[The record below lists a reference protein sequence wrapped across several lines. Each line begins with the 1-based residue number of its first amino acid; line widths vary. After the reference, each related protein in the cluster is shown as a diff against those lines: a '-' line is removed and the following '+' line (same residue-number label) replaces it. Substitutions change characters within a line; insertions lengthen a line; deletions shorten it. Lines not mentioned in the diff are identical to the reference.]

1 MKKTILIFSL
11 FLLGSAALMA
21 QQDMNNKKMSMPK
34 NTQMDHKMMIPNVSQ
49 WPEASRMAVAEIT
62 KKYGLKMRALK
73 NSDEPKRSKFKSMKS
88 IKNDKNA
95 EMKTLLSDEQYKAYI
110 ELQEERMAKLKD
122 RKNK

>member
-1 MKKTILIFSL
+1 MKNLKFALIITFL
-11 FLLGSAALMA
+11 FLINSNVMNAQENDKKGDVVAEIKIAKEKLAL
-21 QQDMNNKKMSMPK
+21 SE
-34 NTQMDHKMMIPNVSQ
+34 SQ
-49 WPEASRMAVAEIT
+49 EITFKEIT
-62 KKYGLKMRALK
+62 KKFGLKMRALK

-110 ELQEERMAKLKD
+110 ELQEERIAKMKG